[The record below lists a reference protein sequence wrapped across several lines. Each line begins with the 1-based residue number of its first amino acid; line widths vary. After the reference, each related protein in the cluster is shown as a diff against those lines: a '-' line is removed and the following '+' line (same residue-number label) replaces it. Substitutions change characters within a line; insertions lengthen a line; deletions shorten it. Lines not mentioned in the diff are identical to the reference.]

1 MDWELKLNLVV
12 NDFIKASI
20 GSHLRYDDDVKV
32 KEDTNGDGEFEIL
45 GPKVQF
51 KQMLGVGVVYE
62 F

>member
-32 KEDTNGDGEFEIL
+32 REDTNGDGEVEIL
-45 GPKVQF
+45 GPRV
-51 KQMLGVGVVYE
+51 
-62 F
+62 